1 MILIEFILKNPES
14 DLKNTG
20 GCGMSNNKKLTIL
33 HANDFHGQISFTIK
47 DDYTL
52 AGGISL
58 LSSYVKKVRA
68 EEDAVFCAV
77 CGDILQDN
85 IQDPGSKGINTVKLL
100 NLLMSDALSLGNH
113 ELEYGLE
120 HLLIF
125 KECIR
130 TPVLCANL
138 IVRTLDK
145 PLFDASRVFDVG
157 GLRILAIGVIPE
169 KFTGGI
175 MADEFCRTMLGYKD
189 TYEAIRDEIR
199 KHEGEDI
206 DLTVVM
212 SHYGIEGDRLLAEG
226 MPEDIDVDVIL
237 GGHSHIRMQSEEL
250 VNGIIIAQS
259 NYGMTHIGRLD
270 LELDTDSGEIVGRKW
285 ELVELN
291 DLLCEFDNEA
301 DSYVDNV
308 LFDRNSIKEDAPLC
322 ELAQK
327 YEHGSRLEET
337 DLGDL
342 IADAFLDIYKP
353 DFVILQSGSIRLKS
367 FGPRVTLDLL
377 RKLYPYDD
385 NFVRVRLTGKEIRQA
400 FEYLFS
406 LKPDGSLM
414 SGTFQYSRGFR
425 LVVDAENYRQR
436 GVRVEYIGVGGEELC
451 DERTYSVGM
460 TKNCLNKFGKYF
472 GSAVP
477 EGRASLASVSA
488 FSDLAR
494 WMIDQ
499 RGKIAVAG
507 RGRFEILNS
516 EKL

>member
-1 MILIEFILKNPES
+1 
-14 DLKNTG
+14 
-20 GCGMSNNKKLTIL
+20 MSQNKKLTIL

-52 AGGISL
+52 TGGISL
-58 LSSYVKKVRA
+58 LSSYIKKVRS
-68 EEDAVFCAV
+68 EEDSVFCAV

-85 IQDPGSKGINTVKLL
+85 IQNSSSKGINTVKLL

-138 IVRTLDK
+138 IVDPLNK
-145 PLFDASRVFDVG
+145 PLFEASRVFDVG
-157 GLRILAIGVIPE
+157 GVKILAIGVIPE
-169 KFTGGI
+169 KFMSGI
-175 MADEFCRTMLGYKD
+175 MADEFCRTMLRYKD
-189 TYEAIRDEIR
+189 SYEAIRGEIL
-199 KHEGEDI
+199 KHEDEDI

-226 MPEDIDVDVIL
+226 MPEDVCVDVIL

-270 LELDTDSGEIVGRKW
+270 LELDADGGEIVQHRW

-291 DLLCEFDNEA
+291 DMLCEFDNEA

-308 LFDRNSIKEDAPLC
+308 LFDRNSIKEDAPIC
-322 ELAQK
+322 ELAEK
-327 YEHGSRLEET
+327 YEHQSRLEET

-342 IADAFLDIYKP
+342 ISDAFLDIYKP
-353 DFVILQSGSIRLKS
+353 DFVILQSGSLRLKS
-367 FGPRVTLDLL
+367 FGPKVTLDSLK
-377 RKLYPYDD
+377 KLYPYDD
-385 NFVRVRLTGKEIRQA
+385 NFVRVRMTGEEIRRA

-425 LVVDAENYRQR
+425 LVVDAKDYRES
-436 GVRVEYIGVGGEELC
+436 GVRVEYIGLYGEEIR
-451 DERTYSVGM
+451 DGQTYSVGM
-460 TKNCLNKFGKYF
+460 TRNCLNKFSKYF
-472 GSAVP
+472 GFSIP

-494 WMIDQ
+494 WMIDK
-499 RGKIAVAG
+499 REKITVEG

-516 EKL
+516 ENTQKN